1 MTYYLLQAILVPAWW
16 AAILLSPRI
25 YAAFQYTGISQSQ
38 FGLFRTSDLV
48 VISGLS
54 LIAWRRPTMTLR
66 AVMVGAFAYA
76 TAWCMAASWSTRSGY
91 LGTALMAMGLLANI
105 FALIG
110 SKCFFRKSHSS
121 KSMNAIET
129 TIQSTIIWVIFLFA
143 IPFLILKSFDKWP
156 TDLSFSFL
164 YPGIIMF
171 IAFSTLGI
179 LSARS
184 LVNAGHGTPL
194 PLNTPKRLVITG
206 PYQYVRNPMAIAGL
220 GQGLA
225 ISIITRSVEVAL
237 FCILGM
243 IIWNYLVRPIEEE
256 DLRRTFGEEFQ
267 LYSSR
272 VRCWI
277 PRTEKI

>member
-1 MTYYLLQAILVPAWW
+1 
-16 AAILLSPRI
+16 
-25 YAAFQYTGISQSQ
+25 
-38 FGLFRTSDLV
+38 
-48 VISGLS
+48 
-54 LIAWRRPTMTLR
+54 
-66 AVMVGAFAYA
+66 
-76 TAWCMAASWSTRSGY
+76 
-91 LGTALMAMGLLANI
+91 
-105 FALIG
+105 
-110 SKCFFRKSHSS
+110 
-121 KSMNAIET
+121 MNAIET

-194 PLNTPKRLVITG
+194 PLNAPKRLVITG
-206 PYQYVRNPMAIAGL
+206 PYKYVRNPMAIAGL